1 MAEGRPAA
9 SQRAEK
15 RRLGSACWA
24 DWEPVCP
31 LPGWEALGLPR
42 FGDDR
47 WDFRAHPHA
56 IDKACEQDWI
66 YDWRRAPN
74 PAHELAMREFAIG
87 RMNRPLRLPCAG
99 RFTWPPSTTLLHLRS
114 LEPFLAWLGTNLAGK
129 PLEAIDQGDLNVY
142 AKEVLAG
149 RGGQSYKYNL
159 LRAVQVFFAYFTVA
173 ASSEHAGDRLELCL
187 VTDLVPWAGKAVTSV
202 IGRNR
207 RDQNRTPRVPPAVM
221 DPLLRWALFYVEVA
235 AADILA
241 AHREL
246 QSYPCDA
253 AYGYGTDD
261 YADRL
266 DRFLA
271 GHRVPMLAGGKL
283 ALTHLAMAARLPRR
297 WLQGR
302 HARCQIGAAGR
313 EHGTEIVDWACSG
326 EEICRSVEQFVAV
339 RRRSGRGIPVYD
351 LPEGGRAGRKDIG
364 DVNVALCLAMC
375 GYYMPAARHWREA
388 ASVLEAA
395 RAELGGEP
403 GGMGTAVS
411 AGPETGQP
419 WRGRFSPAS
428 LAFESRML
436 QTASFLV
443 TTYLSG
449 MRGDEVLAL
458 RAGCCRQDTT
468 ADGLIYVYRLQ
479 STLSKGQ
486 PKPTTASWVVTE
498 HVHRAVEVLEQ
509 LPRRPNRSDARASE
523 GGLTVRARRRADR
536 LFQFGNDLH
545 GAISS
550 FVAHVNELVGHDLLD
565 GRGVNARSLR
575 RTLAWYIAHR
585 PFGTTALAIQYKHVH
600 ATISEGYVGFADRE
614 FKELLVT
621 EAVEAELEALA
632 ERLLARQ
639 GGAGI
644 VRAAEPSRTS
654 RRLDEIARDTARFP
668 GLVDPDGHYEHRL
681 LRDEHLT
688 YHLGGCANCA
698 FDPASSLCNPGGTH
712 PVMAHCRWWE
722 CSCAEHLPEHLAAVE
737 DAIAEARRHL
747 RLQRL
752 PAPQREVLR
761 HQLEAME
768 AKRHAIIEAN
778 HGP

>member
-1 MAEGRPAA
+1 MAEGRAAA
-9 SQRAEK
+9 SDRAE
-15 RRLGSACWA
+15 RARLASACWA

-31 LPGWEALGLPR
+31 LPDWEARGLPR

-56 IDKACEQDWI
+56 IDKAHEATWA
-66 YDWRRAPN
+66 YDWRRVSN
-74 PAHELAMREFAIG
+74 PAHALAMREFAMG
-87 RMNRPLRLPCAG
+87 RMNRPLALPGVG
-99 RFTWPPSTTLLHLRS
+99 RYTWPPSTALLYLRS
-114 LEPFLAWLGTNLAGK
+114 LEPFLAWVATHLAGK
-129 PLEAIDQGDLNVY
+129 PLEAVDQGDLTVY
-142 AKEVLAG
+142 AKKVLSG
-149 RGGQSYKYNL
+149 RGGQSYKYSL
-159 LRAVQVFFAYFTVA
+159 LRAVQVFFAYFTVV
-173 ASSEHAGDRLELCL
+173 ASSEHLGDRFELSL
-187 VTDLVPWAGKAVTSV
+187 VTELVPWAGKPVTSV
-202 IGRNR
+202 IGRDR
-207 RDQNRTPRVPPAVM
+207 RDQNRTPRVPPTVM

-235 AADILA
+235 AEDILA

-253 AYGYGTDD
+253 AYGYGTDN

-271 GHRVPMLAGGKL
+271 GHRVPTYPDGKV

-297 WLQGR
+297 WLQGC
-302 HARCQIGAAGR
+302 HARRRLDAASH
-313 EHGTEIVDWACSG
+313 EHGTRTVGRACSG
-326 EEICRSVEQFVAV
+326 EEIRRSLEQFVAA
-339 RRRSGRGIPVYD
+339 RRRSGRGIPLYD
-351 LPEGGRAGRKDIG
+351 LPEGGSAGRKEVG

-411 AGPETGQP
+411 ADPQTGRL
-419 WRGRFSPAS
+419 WRAGFSPAS
-428 LAFESRML
+428 LARESRML
-436 QTASFLV
+436 QTACFLV

-449 MRGDEVLAL
+449 MRADEVLAL

-479 STLSKGQ
+479 SMLSKGQ
-486 PKPTTASWVVTE
+486 PEPTTASWVVTE
-498 HVHRAVEVLEQ
+498 QVHRAVEVLEG
-509 LPRRPNRSDARASE
+509 LPRLPTRSDARAYE
-523 GGLTVRARRRADR
+523 GGSLTAHAGRRSDR
-536 LFQFGNDLH
+536 LFQFGSGLH

-550 FVAHVNELVGHDLLD
+550 FVAHVNELAGHDLLD
-565 GRGVNARSLR
+565 GRGINARSLR

-600 ATISEGYVGFADRE
+600 AAISEGYVGFADRE
-614 FKELLVT
+614 FEELLAT

-639 GGAGI
+639 GGVGV

-668 GLVDPDGHYEHRL
+668 GLVDPDGHYERRL

-688 YHLGGCANCA
+688 YHPVR
-698 FDPASSLCNPGGTH
+698 PASD
-712 PVMAHCRWWE
+712 R
-722 CSCAEHLPEHLAAVE
+722 
-737 DAIAEARRHL
+737 
-747 RLQRL
+747 
-752 PAPQREVLR
+752 
-761 HQLEAME
+761 
-768 AKRHAIIEAN
+768 
-778 HGP
+778 